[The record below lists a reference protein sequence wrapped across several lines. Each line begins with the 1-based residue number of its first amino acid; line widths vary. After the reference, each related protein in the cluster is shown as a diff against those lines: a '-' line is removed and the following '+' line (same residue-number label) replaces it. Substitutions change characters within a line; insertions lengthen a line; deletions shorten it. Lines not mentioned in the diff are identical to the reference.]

1 MENPINKSVFD
12 SRDLI
17 EYEKYFKKSCTILFN
32 DYMLKQDS
40 DYELD
45 FEVDFLDYEDFL
57 GEFPDIHEFYE
68 FFNELND
75 DSEFESGTAIIHEDY
90 WVEYVQELV
99 EDIGDLPKDLPSYIV
114 IDWENTANNLMDNYR
129 KYDYKDQTYLKK
141 VC

>member
-90 WVEYVQELV
+90 WVEYVQELL

-114 IDWENTANNLMDNYR
+114 IDWKNTANNVMDDYKQYR
-129 KYDYKDQTYLKK
+129 YKDQTYLKR